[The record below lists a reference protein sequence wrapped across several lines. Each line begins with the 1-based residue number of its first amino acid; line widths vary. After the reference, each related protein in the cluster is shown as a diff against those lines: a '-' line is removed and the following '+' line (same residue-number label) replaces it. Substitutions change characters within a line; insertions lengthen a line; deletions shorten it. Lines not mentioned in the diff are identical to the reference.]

1 MIGPVLPGRKLWT
14 IQRKKRPADPSKIN
28 MYEDNEV
35 KCWTKALGASKEE
48 LQRAVEKVGNSAAAV
63 QIPQLDIL

>member
-1 MIGPVLPGRKLWT
+1 
-14 IQRKKRPADPSKIN
+14 